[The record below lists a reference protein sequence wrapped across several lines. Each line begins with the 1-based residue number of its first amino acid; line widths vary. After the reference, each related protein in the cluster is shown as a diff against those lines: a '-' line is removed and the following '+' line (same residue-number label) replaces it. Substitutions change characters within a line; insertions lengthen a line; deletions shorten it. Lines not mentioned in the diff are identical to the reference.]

1 MELDDRLTVPGAEG
15 IDLHLSLAGI
25 GSRSAAL
32 LVDVIIQFLALAA
45 FTLVATSFGEA
56 GAAAAAIGA
65 FAIVIGY
72 HLLFE
77 AFNDG
82 RTPGKALLRI
92 AAVSADGT
100 PLTFWQSV
108 VRNVVRFID
117 LLPGTY
123 LVGMVAVLAT
133 AKSQRLGDLAAGTVV
148 VHRATASAEVPS
160 VAWTAPASST
170 VPSFGGG
177 AGAPPSTWDLSAVS
191 AEEVAAAR
199 AFLTRRQALDPA
211 HRASIAQ
218 ALGSQLATKVAGVPL
233 DGGPEAFLER
243 VVAAKGSR

>member
-1 MELDDRLTVPGAEG
+1 MPGAEG

-45 FTLVATSFGEA
+45 FTLLASSFGAA
-56 GAAAAAIGA
+56 GAAVAAIGA

-133 AKSQRLGDLAAGTVV
+133 TKSQRLGDLAAGTVV
-148 VHRATASAEVPS
+148 VHRSS
-160 VAWTAPASST
+160 GQVAIPAAAWDLPAVAPAGS
-170 VPSFGGG
+170 VPGG
-177 AGAPPSTWDLSAVS
+177 AVPATWDLSAVS
-191 AEEVAAAR
+191 TEEVAAAR
-199 AFLTRRQALDPA
+199 EFLTRRSALDPA

-218 ALGSQLATKVAGVPL
+218 ALGSQLAAKVVGVPL

-243 VVAAKGSR
+243 VVAAKVSR